1 VKACEWRRYL
11 TVGERLT
18 TVGRAVAA
26 AAATVCFNVAVNE
39 PSATRLRSVC
49 AQSSHSKQSRDG
61 KDACEGERR
70 VGRYTQG
77 GPYVVHRGER

>member
-1 VKACEWRRYL
+1 MKACEWRQYL

-39 PSATRLRSVC
+39 PSATRLRSV
-49 AQSSHSKQSRDG
+49 
-61 KDACEGERR
+61 
-70 VGRYTQG
+70 
-77 GPYVVHRGER
+77 

>member
-1 VKACEWRRYL
+1 MKACEWRQYL

-39 PSATRLRSVC
+39 PSATRLRSVYMELLHGM
-49 AQSSHSKQSRDG
+49 ANGEGWQGR
-61 KDACEGERR
+61 ACGCGCERR
-70 VGRYTQG
+70 VGSYMSRDA
-77 GPYVVHRGER
+77 